1 MGNALI
7 VRKSLDFT
15 LRDIQNDL
23 KPFGTNLLFCQK
35 KSMVTFPQVYVRQN
49 FFSHV
54 ALIGPRSVVICQITF
69 LIPFGILFAT
79 ALHLPW
85 SGTF

>member
-35 KSMVTFPQVYVRQN
+35 NRWLRSPRFMLGQI

-54 ALIGPRSVVICQITF
+54 ALTGPRSVVICQITF